1 MQRILRL
8 AKELDGQCRVCWV
21 NGKVGRMHYTY
32 RCDSGVCSSSGW
44 KMFKAKATFPPGMAC
59 FLCFGMYG
67 PPFNHEV
74 PPTGSKYKG
83 DLCDYPDILK
93 ELSYII
99 FHSEP
104 HRNIVFARLGHATP
118 PTVVSY
124 WRFIGKRRP
133 SGLLGVYEVLSAYLD
148 LKEAGD
154 LADVEA
160 VNA

>member
-1 MQRILRL
+1 
-8 AKELDGQCRVCWV
+8 
-21 NGKVGRMHYTY
+21 
-32 RCDSGVCSSSGW
+32 
-44 KMFKAKATFPPGMAC
+44 MFKAKATFPPGMAC